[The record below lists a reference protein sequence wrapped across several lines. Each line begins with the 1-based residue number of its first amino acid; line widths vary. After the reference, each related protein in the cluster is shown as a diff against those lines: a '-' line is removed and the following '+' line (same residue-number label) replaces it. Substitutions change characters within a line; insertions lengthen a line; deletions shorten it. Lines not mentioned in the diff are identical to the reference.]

1 MITPKTQK
9 EFKLAWE
16 TDSNIQFKSPVYGG
30 DINQAFQVEIDGEL
44 FFVKSNIKNAF
55 PKMFQKEAAGLEELK
70 KSEFK
75 VPEVIRVLE
84 TELNQFLV
92 LEWIETG
99 DKSPNSNWI
108 DAGMKLAKMHQLT
121 NAFFGFD
128 DWNYMGSIQQKNNQQ
143 STWSEFFATQ
153 RIEPMYEKA
162 RSSGYF
168 SASTTKQLI
177 RLLDKAESL
186 FPTEP
191 PSLVHGDLWSGNFL
205 FDNTGDGVLID
216 PAVYY
221 GHREM
226 DIALSKLFGGFTA
239 DFYDGYNAQYPLEK
253 GWEERV
259 PLGQLYPLLLHVA
272 LFGNSYVGQVEQIL
286 NRFS

>member
-1 MITPKTQK
+1 
-9 EFKLAWE
+9 
-16 TDSNIQFKSPVYGG
+16 
-30 DINQAFQVEIDGEL
+30 
-44 FFVKSNIKNAF
+44 
-55 PKMFQKEAAGLEELK
+55 
-70 KSEFK
+70 
-75 VPEVIRVLE
+75 
-84 TELNQFLV
+84 
-92 LEWIETG
+92 
-99 DKSPNSNWI
+99 
-108 DAGMKLAKMHQLT
+108 MKLAKMHQLT